1 MNRMLLLV
9 VLIGCGRVE
18 AQRPTCPVLEIS
30 VVADTPGDRT
40 RTVTLPDGRKL
51 FLSDTPLLTSADV
64 TGAHASL
71 TEGQY
76 VLNVDVTS
84 EGAKRIQLFSEQ
96 NVGRTVAF
104 VVDGQVL
111 RTPKIQDPIVGR
123 GILVGGFQQ
132 AEAERLANAFNTGCR
147 Q

>member
-1 MNRMLLLV
+1 LFV
-9 VLIGCGRVE
+9 VLIGCGCVE

-30 VVADTPGDRT
+30 VVADRPSDRT
-40 RTVTLPDGRKL
+40 RTVTLPDGRNI
-51 FLSDTPLLTSADV
+51 FLSDPPLLTSADV

-71 TEGQY
+71 TEGRY

-96 NVGRTVAF
+96 NVGRTMAF

-111 RTPKIQDPIVGR
+111 RTPRVQDPIVGR
-123 GILVGGFQQ
+123 GILVGGFGQ
-132 AEAERLANAFNTGCR
+132 AEAERLAKAFNAGCR

>member
-1 MNRMLLLV
+1 LLFV
-9 VLIGCGRVE
+9 ALIGCVCVE

-30 VVADTPGDRT
+30 VVADRSSDRT
-40 RTVTLPDGRKL
+40 RTVTLPDGRNI
-51 FLSDTPLLTSADV
+51 FLSDPPLLTNADV
-64 TGAHASL
+64 TGAHAAL

-84 EGAKRIQLFSEQ
+84 EGAKRIQSFSER
-96 NVGRTVAF
+96 NVGRTMAF

-111 RTPKIQDPIVGR
+111 RTPRIQDPIVGR
-123 GILVGGFQQ
+123 GMLVGGFVQ
-132 AEAERLANAFNTGCR
+132 AEAERLAKAFNACR